1 MSNRSGHTKTATKM
15 ANSSNDKVGNKSTN
29 NRGNKQTLLSNLVS
43 TSLRNK
49 AVVAGVNKSQQAKSS
64 LTDASNESKT
74 LTNPTLKNIDTTE
87 KKSDIMTDE
96 TTEKTEINA
105 VAVNET
111 NIVNEPTEAVEN
123 TEATESTK
131 ATDEPEQAVEMRTVD
146 VVVAGSTYPVNCPVG
161 EKEELDKAVLYINH
175 FIRDIRKSAP
185 SLNHENILVLCCLNM
200 YEEMK
205 QHRNAQAS
213 IRHQDKKIQE
223 LLDRITEDAE
233 SILD

>member
-64 LTDASNESKT
+64 LTA
-74 LTNPTLKNIDTTE
+74 
-87 KKSDIMTDE
+87 
-96 TTEKTEINA
+96 TEKTEINA